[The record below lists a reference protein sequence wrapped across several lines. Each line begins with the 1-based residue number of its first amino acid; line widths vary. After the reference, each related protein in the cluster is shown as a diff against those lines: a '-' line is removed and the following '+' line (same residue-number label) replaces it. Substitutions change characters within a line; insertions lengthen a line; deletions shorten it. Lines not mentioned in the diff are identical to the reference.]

1 MRGLPQPPE
10 AAGVDYDVHALG
22 HEAQPLVVVDN
33 VIDDPEALIAL
44 AEADPPF
51 VAQPTDYYPGIRK
64 TISNR
69 YPDRLLQKIEPILR
83 EVFDLPDQL
92 EPQVRLSAFSLTTT
106 PPHQLR
112 PIQCVPHIDNHA
124 AHQFAVVHYLCDEKF
139 GGTSFYRHRSTGYE
153 TVTSDRL
160 EHYFKVLK
168 QEVMADDTA
177 GRDYINGNTRLF
189 ERIARIQVRFNRALI
204 YRSCSLHSG
213 DIFAAAGL
221 SPDPRQGRLTL
232 NSFIES
238 SSSG

>member
-1 MRGLPQPPE
+1 MRGLPNRPE
-10 AAGVDYDVHALG
+10 KVGVAYDAHVLG
-22 HEAQPLVVVDN
+22 HEAQPLVVIDDLV
-33 VIDDPEALIAL
+33 DDPEALIAL

-64 TISNR
+64 PISNT
-69 YPDRLLQKIEPILR
+69 YSDILLQKVEPVLR
-83 EVFDLPDQL
+83 DVFGL
-92 EPQVRLSAFSLTTT
+92 EHQYQPQVRLSAFSLTTT
-106 PPHQLR
+106 QPQNLR

-124 AHQFAVVHYLCDEKF
+124 PNQFAVVHYLCQEKF

-153 TVTSDRL
+153 TITAERL

-168 QEVMADDTA
+168 QEVMADDSA

-189 ERIARIQVRFNRALI
+189 ERIARIKVRFNRALI

-213 DIFAAAGL
+213 DISAAVGL
-221 SPDPRQGRLTL
+221 SSDPRVGRLTL

-238 SSSG
+238 NPA